1 MCVFCEIASGR
12 ISAEV
17 LYEDELVMAFKD
29 ANPVAEHHVI
39 VIPKKHISSLL
50 DINETFEA
58 LYDRIFKEIYR
69 LANDLGLS
77 ESGFRVVNNFGADGG
92 QTVPHLHFHLMG
104 GREFGWPP
112 G

>member
-50 DINETFEA
+50 DINETFEG
-58 LYDRIFKEIYR
+58 LYYR
-69 LANDLGLS
+69 KYKVNYPHANHQGHS
-77 ESGFRVVNNFGADGG
+77 QSRFRVVNNCGADGG